1 MQKAP
6 APGVISGVRPGS
18 LADLAG
24 LEPGDAVV
32 RVNGRVPRDVVDV
45 QFYAAEAEVEVL
57 VRKANGLDDLLV
69 FEKAIDEDIGWEFER
84 ATWDDVILCN
94 NNCFFCFLKGLP
106 KGMRKTLY
114 VKDDDYRLSFLHGN
128 FVTLT
133 NLTEDDWARLEEQRL
148 SPLNV
153 SVHATEPGLR
163 RRMLANPEAPDIL
176 AQLRRLGSL
185 GIQAHTQIVLCP
197 GVNDGAHLRRS
208 IAELGAL
215 YPTVLTIS
223 VVPVGASPRLEEWAL
238 ERDGIPLERPTP
250 AYAREVIELI
260 RPFQREFRRR
270 YGATVVQCSDEY
282 YVTAGLPVPP
292 ARAYD
297 GFPQYENGIG
307 MVRRMLDDWAR
318 TRRRLRERG
327 VPAGVAG
334 RRAVVGTARL
344 MAPTLAGIARELSEL
359 TGAKVDVAGVTNR
372 VFGERVNVSGLVCG
386 ADYVE
391 QVRRR
396 EAPDCYILPRPSLD
410 FFGERF
416 LDSMTVEEAEA
427 GLGAPLGFA
436 SAWSEVVRILAE
448 GPRRPG
454 RAARENGRFWSEPER
469 AGTAADS

>member
-1 MQKAP
+1 MRNEP
-6 APGVISGVRPGS
+6 TPGVVSAVRPGS

-45 QFYAAEAEVEVL
+45 QFAAAEPEVEVL
-57 VRKANGLDDLLV
+57 VRKANGLDDLVV

-106 KGMRKTLY
+106 RGMRKTLY

-133 NLTEDDWARLEEQRL
+133 NLTGEDWERLEEQRL

-153 SVHATEPGLR
+153 SVHATELALR

-176 AQLRRLGSL
+176 TQLRRLGEL
-185 GIQAHTQIVLCP
+185 GIQVHTQIVLCP
-197 GVNDGAHLRRS
+197 GVNDGEHLARS
-208 IAELGAL
+208 VAELGAL

-223 VVPVGASPRLEEWAL
+223 VVPVGASPRLEQWAQ
-238 ERDGIPLERPTP
+238 ERDGIPLERPT
-250 AYAREVIELI
+250 ADYANAVVELL
-260 RPFQREFRRR
+260 RPFQRAFRER

-282 YVTAGLPVPP
+282 YTTAGLPVPG

-307 MVRRMLDDWAR
+307 MVRRLLDDWTR

-327 VPAGVAG
+327 VPPGVRG
-334 RRAVVGTARL
+334 RRVVVGTARL
-344 MAPTLAGIARELSEL
+344 MAPTLGAIAQEFSEL
-359 TGAKVDVAGVTNR
+359 TGAVVEVRGVTNR
-372 VFGERVNVSGLVCG
+372 VFGERVNVSGLLCG
-386 ADYVE
+386 RDYVD
-391 QVRRR
+391 QLRT
-396 EAPDCYILPRPSLD
+396 ATPPDCYILPRPSLD
-410 FFGERF
+410 YFGTRF

-436 SAWSEVVRILAE
+436 SVWSEVVRILAD
-448 GPRRPG
+448 GPVRPG
-454 RAARENGRFWSEPER
+454 RSERSNGRFWSELEGA
-469 AGTAADS
+469 AGTVR